1 MLRALTLPPD
11 TRERG
16 VGDQLHE
23 RIELEHRLARIAERL
38 RQLQVDRS
46 QAIRAEREHW
56 PLIERRQRDR
66 RRP

>member
-1 MLRALTLPPD
+1 MLRVLSMPPD
-11 TRERG
+11 T
-16 VGDQLHE
+16 GDHIRE

-38 RQLQVDRS
+38 HQLQVDRS

-56 PLIERRQRDR
+56 PVIERCQRER